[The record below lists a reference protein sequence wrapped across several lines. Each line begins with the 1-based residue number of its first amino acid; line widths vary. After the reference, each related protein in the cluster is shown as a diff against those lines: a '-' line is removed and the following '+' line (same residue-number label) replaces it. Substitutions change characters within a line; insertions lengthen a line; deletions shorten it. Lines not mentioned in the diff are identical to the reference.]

1 VKDPPSS
8 PLSSESQPSERLQ
21 LRYVPWSYRHAEE
34 VLNSMLKLRTEIQ
47 ESITAIRLPPEGLSR
62 PQMNKELE
70 KQLVGRGWQGQPRV
84 AGDREDIE
92 IEAKLDF
99 LKGRAGIEVEFGH
112 SSNIGIDLL
121 KFQTMSYSALDKID
135 VGIYIMALGAFK
147 RRMEE
152 RGQTWEGSLSYE
164 KVLRYL
170 PMFKSAIQ
178 VPIFVLGI
186 DE

>member
-1 VKDPPSS
+1 
-8 PLSSESQPSERLQ
+8 
-21 LRYVPWSYRHAEE
+21 
-34 VLNSMLKLRTEIQ
+34 M
-47 ESITAIRLPPEGLSR
+47 
-62 PQMNKELE
+62 
-70 KQLVGRGWQGQPRV
+70 VGRGWQGQPRV

-135 VGIYIMALGAFK
+135 VGIYIMAMGAFK